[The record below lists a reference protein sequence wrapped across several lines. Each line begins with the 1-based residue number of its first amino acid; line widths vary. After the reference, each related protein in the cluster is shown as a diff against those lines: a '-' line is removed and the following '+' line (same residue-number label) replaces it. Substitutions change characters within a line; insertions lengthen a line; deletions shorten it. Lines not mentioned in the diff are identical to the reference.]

1 MTGDLIC
8 THPANRLAHDRETLR
23 VYCSRCYGSLTPALP
38 YPLTHGEMERV
49 GLGDLLQ
56 RIYDEAP
63 TEEEGSVIFDRL
75 MADINRNLEST
86 R

>member
-8 THPANRLAHDRETLR
+8 THPANRLAHDPETLR
-23 VYCSRCYGSLTPALP
+23 VYCSRCYGSLTPPLP
-38 YPLTHGEMERV
+38 SPLTYGEMERV

-56 RIYDEAP
+56 RIFDEPP
-63 TEEEGSVIFDRL
+63 TEEDGCVVFDRL
-75 MADINRNLEST
+75 MADINRNLERT